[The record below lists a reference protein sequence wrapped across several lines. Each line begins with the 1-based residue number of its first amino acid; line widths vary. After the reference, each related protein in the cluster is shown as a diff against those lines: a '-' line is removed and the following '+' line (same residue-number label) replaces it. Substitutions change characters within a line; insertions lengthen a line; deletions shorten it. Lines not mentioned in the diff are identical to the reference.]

1 MKYTSILAGFF
12 GLMALAAC
20 TNNDE
25 VVVEQPKGLH
35 TITVALNKSADTRVQ
50 LSEFS
55 VEEGFKGTWEND
67 DKIGLIDEV
76 GTRYTYTIDE
86 IKDGGTVAT
95 FVLEG
100 EDLPADGAYKVVYP
114 YDWDGNL
121 SDFANQEDV
130 EYSVYDAEVGDQVVK
145 FNANDYL
152 YALGTATCKDGVFTG
167 QVTLTPIF
175 NFIYIEWEYGFYA
188 MDQWGFEEYLD
199 NEVWRAAVYLTGD
212 NLYNKIEDFEG
223 TTGTITLNNFSL
235 WSDGNRW
242 ESNTHLMFAFPVL
255 PGQEPVTDLR
265 LDFDGVKCKVLNS
278 DDTPASFSEGGHV
291 YIMQEGN
298 LKFPVLK

>member
-1 MKYTSILAGFF
+1 MKYTSILAGVF

-25 VVVEQPKGLH
+25 VVVEQPKQVH

-100 EDLPADGAYKVVYP
+100 ENLPADGAYKVVYP